1 MTKKELLEKI
11 KNIQIIVDGG
21 GDSGEVNIE
30 GINDSDLLDA
40 ITDIVYDTIDYG
52 SFAGEFQVNLNSTL
66 TNEGIYLNGNEVSYE
81 SRENEIAEEFEIDI
95 PENLIGIID
104 SLNIYA
110 SDGDSENIRVNIK
123 NGIWNDELD
132 EFEKNILDKFIEVV
146 ESNTEH
152 DRYYIDENIKINK
165 EQNSIKI
172 KIDFWDYY
180 EEEKSFYI
188 DYDDILNKLKVS
200 DDEEK

>member
-1 MTKKELLEKI
+1 M
-11 KNIQIIVDGG
+11 
-21 GDSGEVNIE
+21 
-30 GINDSDLLDA
+30 
-40 ITDIVYDTIDYG
+40 
-52 SFAGEFQVNLNSTL
+52 
-66 TNEGIYLNGNEVSYE
+66 
-81 SRENEIAEEFEIDI
+81 
-95 PENLIGIID
+95 
-104 SLNIYA
+104 
-110 SDGDSENIRVNIK
+110 
-123 NGIWNDELD
+123 ELD

-146 ESNTEH
+146 EFNTEH

>member
-30 GINDSDLLDA
+30 GIDDSDLLDA

-81 SRENEIAEEFEIDI
+81 SRKNEIAEEFEIDI

-104 SLNIYA
+104 SVVSTKTITEQLLVLFFN
-110 SDGDSENIRVNIK
+110 SK
-123 NGIWNDELD
+123 NLFSNESLD
-132 EFEKNILDKFIEVV
+132 TRSYV
-146 ESNTEH
+146 
-152 DRYYIDENIKINK
+152 
-165 EQNSIKI
+165 
-172 KIDFWDYY
+172 
-180 EEEKSFYI
+180 
-188 DYDDILNKLKVS
+188 
-200 DDEEK
+200 

>member
-1 MTKKELLEKI
+1 MTIKELLEKI

-30 GINDSDLLDA
+30 GIDDSDLLDA

-81 SRENEIAEEFEIDI
+81 SRKNEIAEEFEIDI

-146 ESNTEH
+146 EFNTEH

-200 DDEEK
+200 DDE

>member
-1 MTKKELLEKI
+1 M
-11 KNIQIIVDGG
+11 V
-21 GDSGEVNIE
+21 
-30 GINDSDLLDA
+30 
-40 ITDIVYDTIDYG
+40 
-52 SFAGEFQVNLNSTL
+52 EF
-66 TNEGIYLNGNEVSYE
+66 
-81 SRENEIAEEFEIDI
+81 
-95 PENLIGIID
+95 
-104 SLNIYA
+104 
-110 SDGDSENIRVNIK
+110 
-123 NGIWNDELD
+123 
-132 EFEKNILDKFIEVV
+132 
-146 ESNTEH
+146 NTEH

>member
-132 EFEKNILDKFIEVV
+132 EFEKNILDKFIEVI
-146 ESNTEH
+146 EFNTEH

>member
-30 GINDSDLLDA
+30 GIDDSDLLDA

>member
-30 GINDSDLLDA
+30 GIDDSDLLDA
-40 ITDIVYDTIDYG
+40 ITDTVYDTIDYG

-81 SRENEIAEEFEIDI
+81 SRKNEIAEEFEIDI

-146 ESNTEH
+146 EFNTEH

-200 DDEEK
+200 DDE

>member
-30 GINDSDLLDA
+30 GIDDSDLLDA

-180 EEEKSFYI
+180 KEEKSFYI

>member
-21 GDSGEVNIE
+21 GDNGEVNIE
-30 GINDSDLLDA
+30 GIDDSDLLDA

>member
-30 GINDSDLLDA
+30 GIDDSDLLDA

-81 SRENEIAEEFEIDI
+81 SRKNEIAEEFEIDI

-146 ESNTEH
+146 EFNTEH

>member
-30 GINDSDLLDA
+30 GIDDSDLLDA

-81 SRENEIAEEFEIDI
+81 SRKNEIAEEFEIDI

-146 ESNTEH
+146 EFNTEH

-200 DDEEK
+200 DDE

>member
-30 GINDSDLLDA
+30 GIDDSDLLDA

-81 SRENEIAEEFEIDI
+81 SRKNEIAEEFEIDI

-132 EFEKNILDKFIEVV
+132 EFDL
-146 ESNTEH
+146 
-152 DRYYIDENIKINK
+152 
-165 EQNSIKI
+165 
-172 KIDFWDYY
+172 
-180 EEEKSFYI
+180 
-188 DYDDILNKLKVS
+188 
-200 DDEEK
+200 

>member
-1 MTKKELLEKI
+1 M
-11 KNIQIIVDGG
+11 
-21 GDSGEVNIE
+21 NIE
-30 GINDSDLLDA
+30 GIDDSDLLDA

-81 SRENEIAEEFEIDI
+81 SRKNEIAEEFEIDI

-132 EFEKNILDKFIEVV
+132 EFEKNILDKYIDME
-146 ESNTEH
+146 EINTEL
-152 DRYYIDENIKINK
+152 DIYII
-165 EQNSIKI
+165 
-172 KIDFWDYY
+172 
-180 EEEKSFYI
+180 
-188 DYDDILNKLKVS
+188 
-200 DDEEK
+200 